1 MKKTLKDSPE
11 TSINLKFLRNLNESS
26 DRIHK
31 TVLVKTELYQSD
43 CCEVK
48 PFYKPISKIV
58 SYK

>member
-1 MKKTLKDSPE
+1 MEKTFEYSSE
-11 TSINLKFLRNLNESS
+11 TSINLKFLRNLNESN

-31 TVLVKTELYQSD
+31 TETVKIKLYQSN